1 MIDRCDLKISQ
12 KENKLFTMYKVSF
25 KSVLQLNESSDFCH
39 ARPPKRIMKLRA
51 ICFLGKA
58 LTGSSWQKKRP
69 QYLATV
75 SELQSKRGFTSLMHL
90 FYLFGISMQAFLF
103 DGLDFEA
110 LRSMKEIRNVYNSC
124 HT

>member
-1 MIDRCDLKISQ
+1 MIDKCDLKISRR
-12 KENKLFTMYKVSF
+12 ENKLFTMYKFSF
-25 KSVLQLNESSDFCH
+25 KSVLQPNETTDFCH
-39 ARPPKRIMKLRA
+39 ARPPKRIMTLRA

-58 LTGSSWQKKRP
+58 LTGSSWQKKRQ

-110 LRSMKEIRNVYNSC
+110 LRSMKE
-124 HT
+124 